1 MKKEEQSLYDKIIHQ
16 HRYSIVRTFLEEN
29 KNDILKALN
38 NKARYKDIYNVVKET
53 INIDIKYEW
62 FCQILSDFKQKHI
75 YNLSESEYKK
85 QMLAISQAGITTPEK
100 KDEIKQA
107 EILAAKI
114 SESEQPAR
122 PKEQERTEVKK
133 DVPADEKPSG
143 KIPQWKQEG
152 FNSLNEYF
160 DYLKKQ
166 SKSIPEEKKGFVYET
181 SIVK

>member
-85 QMLAISQAGITTPEK
+85 QMQAISQPGITTPEK

-114 SESEQPAR
+114 SESEQPAQ
-122 PKEQERTEVKK
+122 PKEQEKEENKK
-133 DVPADEKPSG
+133 DVPADANPSG
-143 KIPQWKQEG
+143 KIPKWKEAG

-160 DYLKKQ
+160 KYLKSQPKPMEI
-166 SKSIPEEKKGFVYET
+166 KETGFVWKPT
-181 SIVK
+181 